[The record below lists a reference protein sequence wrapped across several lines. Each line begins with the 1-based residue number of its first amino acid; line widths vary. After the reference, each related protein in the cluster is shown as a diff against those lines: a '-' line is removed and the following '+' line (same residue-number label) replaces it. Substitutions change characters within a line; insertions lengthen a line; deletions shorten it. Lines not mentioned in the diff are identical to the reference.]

1 MEKGTAAT
9 YLENLI
15 RVRDSI
21 PDEVIKI
28 IDKNEEEIVSL
39 NAVDQIFVGGINVRG
54 NILGKYKHTYSGSGL
69 GYPKEKGSPYNFLE
83 TGSLLTSFTY
93 KTDGY
98 TLELGNTDEKV
109 PLLRA
114 ISGEFIGLTDKNQ
127 EVLNYEI
134 IYPELMEYIN
144 KYL

>member
-1 MEKGTAAT
+1 MEKGTATT

-21 PDEVIKI
+21 PMEVSKI

-39 NAVDQIFVGGINVRG
+39 NAVDQIFVGGINVLG
-54 NILGKYKHTYSGSGL
+54 NSLGTYKHTYLGFGD
-69 GYPKEKGSPYNFLE
+69 GYPKEKGQRYNFLE

-93 KTDGY
+93 KTDGF
-98 TLELGNTDEKV
+98 TLELGNIDSKV
-109 PLLRA
+109 PLLTKK
-114 ISGEFIGLTDKNQ
+114 SGKFIGLTKQNQ
-127 EVLNYEI
+127 EVLNWEI